1 MQYSTVF
8 VLYVFVQSYKE
19 SIDYELGYHNKQV
32 VHIANLVRALNAK
45 KPGSVTNKV
54 VLTCDEVF
62 HGTAAIGAVTG
73 DLSTKRLQQVKFVFD
88 TSELIHYGR
97 LPMEKR

>member
-1 MQYSTVF
+1 M
-8 VLYVFVQSYKE
+8 QSYKE

-54 VLTCDEVF
+54 VLTCDEVQCEEKMAF

-73 DLSTKRLQQVKFVFD
+73 DLSTERLQQVKLCF
-88 TSELIHYGR
+88 
-97 LPMEKR
+97 